1 MVTNISTQDYDMVAQ
16 ANRKAVSGRRSK
28 AERRGGRQGSGR
40 SAEQLASKIRARR
53 SAGSWTKTGSRPGP
67 LRKKKRL
74 SVLEVDDPAKAAE
87 RQAEQERLQRSARV
101 RKRQEERAT
110 REVHCLYSY
119 VMPCISARWQIR
131 ARRAVSSTRSARGHT
146 KASRLRCK
154 RSRA

>member
-1 MVTNISTQDYDMVAQ
+1 MVTNISTQVYDRCQLGGAQPAKGVLEPARLRGSTPRTPGRPPRLHRRRTTPTEDYDMVAQ

-74 SVLEVDDPAKAAE
+74 SVMEVDDPATIAEETKKAMN
-87 RQAEQERLQRSARV
+87 LSAKFTV
-101 RKRQEERAT
+101 CTAT
-110 REVHCLYSY
+110 
-119 VMPCISARWQIR
+119 
-131 ARRAVSSTRSARGHT
+131 
-146 KASRLRCK
+146 
-154 RSRA
+154 